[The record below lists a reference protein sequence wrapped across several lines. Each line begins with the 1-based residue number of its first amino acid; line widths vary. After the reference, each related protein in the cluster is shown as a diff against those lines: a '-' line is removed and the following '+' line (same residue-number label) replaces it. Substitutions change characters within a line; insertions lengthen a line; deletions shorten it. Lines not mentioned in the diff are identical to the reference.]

1 MRSCSANG
9 TLVAS
14 VATQADAEFARVLA
28 ASVVRAGFLCL
39 VVQPTAQL
47 HIVSD
52 SVLLLPLLTPAPVP
66 RRRWCRHVV
75 QYEQRV
81 LQLHRAA
88 LWRGVLEQDLDL
100 LAIDVDLVLVSSP
113 LPYLQA
119 LATHDSATPDVVGT
133 RHTWALRHDLLW
145 VRSTAATLAVAVR
158 AENRTW
164 GTRVAFDEELSY
176 GPDFANASCCHTQC
190 LRRFVESSRGVPSP
204 PTATLPVRR
213 PTGCRGKARTE
224 SVRAAAP
231 PPHSRIRWR
240 ATRSLTSGKKH
251 YGWQADRYNVVLS
264 EDRFAKCTYP
274 RGGCFRRVPAA
285 QPGPGGTQKLRHYAA
300 ERMWGAET
308 AFTSPC
314 FEWLR
319 GMRPVVLQLEG
330 RAHASGSNAF
340 GPDLG
345 VHPQSSLHANA
356 TSWPVRFFNPSVV
369 KAPDGLCPRCA
380 YVMSLRADCLH
391 QCDASSPYATMKA
404 ADRLF
409 RGTAIFLLDS
419 SLRRLGWTWLLNAP
433 TNQVAPHTHPELADQ
448 LHAGRLRFRARR
460 GDADGFAP
468 VHTAPVFDVR
478 LISYRGQLLATMVVP
493 SGEALTLAQLQLTAT
508 PTANGG
514 VTQLR
519 AWASSRLLS
528 TVPWALGRNQ
538 ALFSSPSTTE
548 LLVQPWFGVVG
559 SVGSIEFERRRV
571 ACLTPNV
578 DFRHWRRTDAAG
590 ATRASASRGTP
601 SNASA
606 PRIQRGSFT
615 ECGSHPFGTLVD
627 LDVVSQSGSP
637 SPRRKRTKR
646 ASVMAHRKL
655 RLRLTLVTNQ
665 TLDVLGTGLGARRIS
680 PTAHLIRID
689 GKRRDGSRCHALLG
703 VGHLHRGDGAKIHKG
718 CHENYCKVRFWH
730 SSNGWHQ
737 RQPFQFGYLYTH
749 FFYTLH
755 DRAPHG
761 ITATTGEFCI
771 GAAQDAADCESTQ
784 FISGIEHFGAGRD
797 RLLLA
802 FGVNDCEAKV
812 GVVALRRIAQM
823 LRAMPGEEAEACL
836 PE

>member
-14 VATQADAEFARVLA
+14 VATQADTEFARVLA
-28 ASVVRAGFLCL
+28 ASVVSAGFPCL

-47 HIVSD
+47 HIASD
-52 SVLLLPLLTPAPVP
+52 SVLLLPLLTPMPVP
-66 RRRWCRHVV
+66 RRRWCRSVA
-75 QYEQRV
+75 QYQQRI
-81 LQLHRAA
+81 LELHRAA
-88 LWRGVLEQDLDL
+88 LWRAVLEQHLDL
-100 LAIDVDLVLVSSP
+100 LAIDVALVLVSSP

-133 RHTWALRHDLLW
+133 RHTWALRHDLIW
-145 VRSTAATLAVAVR
+145 IRSTAATLAVATR

-164 GTRVAFDEELSY
+164 GTSLAFDEELSY
-176 GPDFANASCCHTQC
+176 GSDIANASCCHTQC
-190 LRRFVESSRGVPSP
+190 LRRFVESSRGVTSP
-204 PTATLPVRR
+204 PTTNLPVWR
-213 PTGCRGKARTE
+213 PKTCRGKAGPE
-224 SVRAAAP
+224 SVRAAVP

-240 ATRSLTSGKKH
+240 GT
-251 YGWQADRYNVVLS
+251 GWQSDRYNHVAHR
-264 EDRFAKCTYP
+264 ERFAKCTYP
-274 RGGCFRRVPAA
+274 RSGCFRQVPAA
-285 QPGPGGTQKLRHYAA
+285 KPVPGGAKKLRHYAA

-319 GMRPVVLQLEG
+319 GMRPAVLQLEG
-330 RAHASGSNAF
+330 RAHARGSNAF

-345 VHPQSSLHANA
+345 VHPQSSTLHANA
-356 TSWPVRFFNPSVV
+356 TSWPVHFFNPSVV
-369 KAPDGLCPRCA
+369 KAPDGVCPRCA

-391 QCDASSPYATMKA
+391 QCDASSPYATRKPGESF
-404 ADRLF
+404 F
-409 RGTAIFLLDS
+409 RGTAILLLDS

-433 TNQVAPHTHPELADQ
+433 TNQVAPLARPELADQ
-448 LHAGRLRFRARR
+448 LHGASTIRFRARR

-468 VHTAPVFDVR
+468 FHAAPVYDIR
-478 LISYRGQLLATMVVP
+478 LMTYRGQLLATMVVP
-493 SGEALTLAQLQLTAT
+493 SGESLTLVQLQLTAT
-508 PTANGG
+508 PTADGG

-528 TVPWALGRNQ
+528 MVPWAVGRNQ
-538 ALFSSPSTTE
+538 ALFSSPGTTE

-571 ACLTPNV
+571 ACLLPNV
-578 DFRHWRRTDAAG
+578 DFQHWRRMEAAG
-590 ATRASASRGTP
+590 ATRALASRGT
-601 SNASA
+601 SNNASA

-615 ECGSHPFGTLVD
+615 DCGTHPSGTLID
-627 LDVVSQSGSP
+627 LDVVSQIGIPSP
-637 SPRRKRTKR
+637 SRKRSKR
-646 ASVMAHRKL
+646 VSQKL
-655 RLRLTLVTNQ
+655 RLQLSLVANQ
-665 TLDVLGTGLGARRIS
+665 TFDVLGTGLGARRIS
-680 PTAHLIRID
+680 PTAHLLRIE
-689 GKRRDGSRCHALLG
+689 GKRRDGSRCQALLG
-703 VGHLHRGDGAKIHKG
+703 VGHLHRGDGAKNHKG
-718 CHENYCKVRFWH
+718 CHEGHCKARFWH
-730 SSNGWHQ
+730 SSNGWHA

-755 DRAPHG
+755 DRAPHR

-771 GAAQDAADCESTQ
+771 GAAQDTADCESTQ

-797 RLLLA
+797 RLLLT

-812 GVVALRRIAQM
+812 GVVALRRIVHM